1 MTIKVFYI
9 EENENNSNQFEIDD
23 DKSKKEIVK
32 SVDFC
37 IKTTNFNHRQQQQ
50 QQQKQK
56 NTVDEHKSSIAFSEN
71 YFKVKLNHRQS
82 GAISEK
88 DFQDSYSIT
97 KLQSDNI
104 LHSSKNYLIKKYKPN
119 KICNYNIMKLSM
131 NKLKYFNFLINI
143 YIGMIDFFFS
153 RFPFFYWIIKYN
165 LRENLL
171 KDFITGLKVS

>member
-9 EENENNSNQFEIDD
+9 EEENENNSNQFEIDD

-37 IKTTNFNHRQQQQ
+37 IKTTNFNNHRQQQ
-50 QQQKQK
+50 QK
-56 NTVDEHKSSIAFSEN
+56 NTVDEHKPSIAFSEN

-82 GAISEK
+82 GALSEK

-104 LHSSKNYLIKKYKPN
+104 LQSSKNYLIKKYKPN
-119 KICNYNIMKLSM
+119 KICNY
-131 NKLKYFNFLINI
+131 
-143 YIGMIDFFFS
+143 
-153 RFPFFYWIIKYN
+153 II
-165 LRENLL
+165 E
-171 KDFITGLKVS
+171 